1 MTQPTKVP
9 GIPKPPSS
17 LDPATRR
24 YLEVLA
30 EAVEIRL
37 GRRGDPIDRAV
48 TLRELIDGGLALKL
62 KHVPFD
68 PNRSGNVGFGPN
80 EEIDS
85 SVPPPPTNFQ
95 AAGAYSVINL
105 SWTYPNYGNH
115 AYTEI
120 YRADSDTGDKQLVG
134 VSSGRA
140 YLDAVGSDVSFYYW
154 IRFVSTSGVI
164 GPFNSSSGTL
174 ATTAADVDHLLNTL
188 ADAIST
194 SELTATLR
202 SELNSYQTATDVN
215 TAVSDAVDLISTG
228 IPIWSAA
235 GVYDVDDVV
244 RSADGKLY
252 ICISAVT
259 ASTNDALPTDNTPTT
274 HWRLYGDYSAIE
286 DAANKIIAINTLSTT
301 STSAAAQRIAGIN
314 SVLYD
319 ANDNPV
325 VSSSNLST
333 MKTSLLNS
341 DGTTRATAT
350 QLDYLSSQYV
360 NPETGTAN
368 NVTLQQALNT
378 SASKVSVAAERI
390 ASINSILYDAND
402 NPVVSSSNLSTMKT
416 SLLNSDGTTRAT
428 ATQLD
433 YLSSQYVNPETGTAN
448 NVTLQQALNTSA
460 SNIDGLRGE
469 YTVKVDAN
477 GHVAGFGLANTYDN
491 VTDSATSEFYVN
503 ADRFAILPNVAT
515 SVTPLWSASTTYTAG
530 NQVKHNGKLYIAGI
544 SHSPSTAS
552 TSARTPDPNNETI
565 YWVRGTV
572 NPFTVQASGFT
583 HTDGT
588 YVPPGVYMNTANIKY
603 ADITHTKIGSVNAD
617 TITTGTLNVTDRIET
632 NSIEASKIL
641 LDGVTLTETTIA
653 SGPNAGKLALG
664 VDAISANAIESGTL
678 NAGLITVTNLFADNI
693 AGDINTLVPFSL
705 ASPVQ
710 IAGGNTQVWAGQF
723 PAQTIA
729 KKPYISVVGFGIWE
743 NDVVYKVDL
752 QMKVNSGSTTHTVG
766 TVVSATTQTFAFG
779 TFYIATFSGDKLSVL
794 PSGAV
799 LKVGST
805 NKGTVN
811 FANYNSSTN
820 VTQVYYY
827 PTSGGVA
834 TGQTVT
840 STPVISYQTVSTIMF
855 RADYDDH
862 PEPFAITGGL
872 SQGVTATVDAR
883 IMIDTLSTNYQ
894 ALPFV
899 AHNNNWA
906 HDQVFDL
913 DGLMMSLR

>member
-325 VSSSNLST
+325 VSST
-333 MKTSLLNS
+333 
-341 DGTTRATAT
+341 
-350 QLDYLSSQYV
+350 
-360 NPETGTAN
+360 
-368 NVTLQQALNT
+368 
-378 SASKVSVAAERI
+378 
-390 ASINSILYDAND
+390 
-402 NPVVSSSNLSTMKT
+402 NLSTMKT

-530 NQVKHNGKLYIAGI
+530 NQVKHNGKLYIAAI

-779 TFYIATFSGDKLSVL
+779 TLYIATFSGDKLSVL

>member
-120 YRADSDTGDKQLVG
+120 YRADSATGNKQLIG
-134 VSSGRA
+134 VASGRT
-140 YLDAVGSDVSFYYW
+140 YLDPVGSDVSFYYW

-174 ATTAADVDHLLNTL
+174 ASTAADVDHLLNTL

-215 TAVSDAVDLISTG
+215 TAVSDAIDLISTG

-259 ASTNDALPTDNTPTT
+259 ASTSDALPTDNTPTT
-274 HWRLYGDYSAIE
+274 HWRLYGDYAAIE

-325 VSSSNLST
+325 VSSTNLST

-350 QLDYLSSQYV
+350 QV
-360 NPETGTAN
+360 
-368 NVTLQQALNT
+368 
-378 SASKVSVAAERI
+378 
-390 ASINSILYDAND
+390 
-402 NPVVSSSNLSTMKT
+402 
-416 SLLNSDGTTRAT
+416 
-428 ATQLD
+428 D

-515 SVTPLWSASTTYTAG
+515 SVTPLWSASTTYTEG
-530 NQVKHNGKLYIAGI
+530 NQVKHNGKLYIAAI

-552 TSARTPDPNNETI
+552 TSARTPNPNNETI

-572 NPFTVQASGFT
+572 NPFTVQASGYT

-603 ADITHTKIGSVNAD
+603 ADITHTQIGSVNAD
-617 TITTGTLNVTDRIET
+617 TITTGTLNVTDRIAT
-632 NSIEASKIL
+632 DSIEASKIL
-641 LDGVTLTETTIA
+641 LDGITLTETTIT

-664 VDAISANAIESGTL
+664 VDAIRANAIQSGTL
-678 NAGLITVTNLFADNI
+678 NAGLITVTNLYADNI

-710 IAGGNTQVWAGQF
+710 ITGGDTQVWAGQF

-729 KKPYISVVGFGIWE
+729 KKPYISAVGYGIWE

-752 QMKVNSGSTTHTVG
+752 QMKVNSGSTTSTVG
-766 TVVSATTQTFAFG
+766 TVVSSTSTSWAFG
-779 TFYIATFSGDKLSVL
+779 TFYMVTFSGDKLSVL
-794 PSGAV
+794 PSQAV

-811 FANYNSSTN
+811 WATYDSSTN
-820 VTQVYYY
+820 VTQVNYY
-827 PTSGGVA
+827 PTSGGLA

-894 ALPFV
+894 GVPFV
-899 AHNNNWA
+899 QNSTNWS

>member
-325 VSSSNLST
+325 VSST
-333 MKTSLLNS
+333 
-341 DGTTRATAT
+341 
-350 QLDYLSSQYV
+350 
-360 NPETGTAN
+360 
-368 NVTLQQALNT
+368 
-378 SASKVSVAAERI
+378 
-390 ASINSILYDAND
+390 
-402 NPVVSSSNLSTMKT
+402 NLSTMKT

-530 NQVKHNGKLYIAGI
+530 NQVKHNGKLYIAAI

-862 PEPFAITGGL
+862 PEPFAISGGL
-872 SQGVTATVDAR
+872 TQGVTATVDAR

>member
-325 VSSSNLST
+325 VSSTNLST

-368 NVTLQQALNT
+368 NVTL
-378 SASKVSVAAERI
+378 E
-390 ASINSILYDAND
+390 
-402 NPVVSSSNLSTMKT
+402 
-416 SLLNSDGTTRAT
+416 
-428 ATQLD
+428 
-433 YLSSQYVNPETGTAN
+433 
-448 NVTLQQALNTSA
+448 QALNTSA

-503 ADRFAILPNVAT
+503 ADRFAILPNVST

-530 NQVKHNGKLYIAGI
+530 NQVKHNGKLYIAAI

-779 TFYIATFSGDKLSVL
+779 TLYIATFSGDKLSVL

>member
-325 VSSSNLST
+325 VSSTNLST

-368 NVTLQQALNT
+368 NVTL
-378 SASKVSVAAERI
+378 E
-390 ASINSILYDAND
+390 
-402 NPVVSSSNLSTMKT
+402 
-416 SLLNSDGTTRAT
+416 
-428 ATQLD
+428 
-433 YLSSQYVNPETGTAN
+433 
-448 NVTLQQALNTSA
+448 QALNTSA

-503 ADRFAILPNVAT
+503 ADRFAILPNVST

-827 PTSGGVA
+827 PTSSSLA

>member
-325 VSSSNLST
+325 VSASNLST

-368 NVTLQQALNT
+368 NVTL
-378 SASKVSVAAERI
+378 E
-390 ASINSILYDAND
+390 
-402 NPVVSSSNLSTMKT
+402 
-416 SLLNSDGTTRAT
+416 
-428 ATQLD
+428 
-433 YLSSQYVNPETGTAN
+433 
-448 NVTLQQALNTSA
+448 QALNTSA

-503 ADRFAILPNVAT
+503 ADRFAILPNVST

-530 NQVKHNGKLYIAGI
+530 NQVKHNGKLYIAAI